1 MADEVVLLT
10 QGTKEYLLV
19 DVDDL
24 TDQVTTLTGTN
35 PVFDVFDSKG
45 LAKYSDQA
53 CVLDPVLPMRVRCM
67 IDTSTP
73 EYWATGDY
81 KLFLQ
86 LETMPEEPRIGPF
99 LFVVID

>member
-35 PVFDVFDSKG
+35 PTFDVFDPNG
-45 LAKYSDQA
+45 VAKYSDVA
-53 CVLDPVLPMRVRCM
+53 ATLDPVLPMRVRCM
-67 IDTSTP
+67 VDTSIPT
-73 EYWATGDY
+73 YWAVGDY

-86 LETMPEEPRIGPF
+86 LETLPEIPRIGPF